1 MKRMHIHVGVDNL
14 EQGIRFYSALFGTKP
29 IKAKPDYAKWMPD
42 DVNVNFAISTGTR
55 TKGINHLGLQV
66 DEDHELDEL
75 RQRLQAADLS
85 TYDEGETVCCYARSD
100 KTWAR
105 DPSGVAWEA
114 YRTMDDEQ
122 VYSDRPET
130 GDSACCTPE
139 TKGKPGCCA
148 TQPDAA
154 ACCA

>member
-1 MKRMHIHVGVDNL
+1 M
-14 EQGIRFYSALFGTKP
+14 S
-29 IKAKPDYAKWMPD
+29 KPDYAKWMPD
-42 DVNVNFAISTGTR
+42 GVNVNFAISTGTR

-66 DEDHELDEL
+66 DENHELDEL

-114 YRTMDDEQ
+114 YRTMDDAQ
-122 VYSDRPET
+122 VYSDSPET
-130 GDSACCTPE
+130 ADSACCTAE
-139 TKGKPGCCA
+139 TKGKPGCCV
-148 TQPDAA
+148 PEPENS
-154 ACCA
+154 ACCV